1 MAFFSNFFKF
11 FKTVKEPVTETE
23 TPHIKRKQKK
33 ITPPK
38 RSPFVQLSNAIKK
51 GLQRQKQKKAFI
63 PTTYTPPVQPEP
75 EKTTE
80 EKAQLYVQDRL
91 EWLER
96 KVDIA
101 KKTYTN
107 KDGSSAL
114 QKYQN
119 DASIHD
125 VLDNQMQQIRTFI
138 NDIINN
144 EGYVSA
150 MKRLNR
156 VDWDQFDTDLFY
168 YPTCLMALPDVYA
181 QITGE
186 TTPLEATS
194 VQDSSAQSDFEDDE
208 FNF

>member
-1 MAFFSNFFKF
+1 MAFFSNFFNF
-11 FKTVKEPVTETE
+11 FKPQKEPKVDA
-23 TPHIKRKQKK
+23 PHIKQKQKK

-38 RSPFVQLSNAIKK
+38 SKPFVRISNAIKK
-51 GLQRQKQKKAFI
+51 GLQQQKQKKAFI
-63 PTTYTPPVQPEP
+63 PTDYTPPVQPQP
-75 EKTTE
+75 EKTPE
-80 EKAQLYVQDRL
+80 EKSELYVYDRL
-91 EWLER
+91 EWLQR

-107 KDGSSAL
+107 KDGSPAL
-114 QKYQN
+114 QKYQD
-119 DASIHD
+119 DANIHD
-125 VLDNQMQQIRTFI
+125 ALDYQMQQIRTFI
-138 NDIINN
+138 NDIVDN
-144 EGYVSA
+144 EGYVPA

-156 VDWDQFDTDLFY
+156 VDWDQFDTELFY

-186 TTPLEATS
+186 TTPIEATS